1 MFLYL
6 FTVFFLKRECMCV
19 CVCAC
24 MHAYVCVSAYMYVSL
39 CVCLKFEVQD
49 LGAVKT

>member
-1 MFLYL
+1 M
-6 FTVFFLKRECMCV
+6 CMR
-19 CVCAC
+19 AY
-24 MHAYVCVSAYMYVSL
+24 MHACVRAYMYVSL

>member
-1 MFLYL
+1 
-6 FTVFFLKRECMCV
+6 MCV
-19 CVCAC
+19 R
-24 MHAYVCVSAYMYVSL
+24 VCVHARVSVYMYVSL

>member
-1 MFLYL
+1 
-6 FTVFFLKRECMCV
+6 MCV
-19 CVCAC
+19 CA
-24 MHAYVCVSAYMYVSL
+24 CVSAYMNVSL

>member
-1 MFLYL
+1 
-6 FTVFFLKRECMCV
+6 MCV
-19 CVCAC
+19 RVCV
-24 MHAYVCVSAYMYVSL
+24 HASVSAYMYVSL